1 MPLMNPLRL
10 SPLPSIRANDEP
22 GSLLMESEGFVDEA
36 VVKALMSGPDNSRRV
51 AYPED
56 LALAAG
62 DLDFAGWQL
71 SPSVPVRRAAE
82 VPPHVIDAII
92 RRAAPPVF
100 EESGIGTPHHG
111 KHRWWLAGMAGV
123 LSTMLFSVLLLT
135 LSSRPGT
142 PFETLPSPG
151 GGTAAKPAS
160 PRTTD
165 FLQVSPELTDVS
177 THRP

>member
-1 MPLMNPLRL
+1 MMNPLRL
-10 SPLPSIRANDEP
+10 SPLPSTRANDEP

-36 VVKALMSGPDNSRRV
+36 VVTALMTGPDNSRRV

-56 LALAAG
+56 LVLAAD

-71 SPSVPVRRAAE
+71 SPALPVRRAAE
-82 VPPHVIDAII
+82 VPPHVIDAIL
-92 RRAAPPVF
+92 RRAAPPAL
-100 EESGIGTPHHG
+100 EESGIGVPHRG
-111 KHRWWLAGMAGV
+111 NHRWWLAGLAGV

-142 PFETLPSPG
+142 PFERDPSPG
-151 GGTAAKPAS
+151 VLTAAKPTS
-160 PRTTD
+160 PRTTG
-165 FLQVSPELTDVS
+165 FLPVSPELTDVS